1 MIKSEKI
8 VLMSMDIALFVG
20 GKKSRYYE
28 EIGSFETTEGDFMK
42 ISLKWCATA
51 NHVLALRR
59 DNNFSI
65 T

>member
-1 MIKSEKI
+1 
-8 VLMSMDIALFVG
+8 MSMDIALFVG

-51 NHVLALRR
+51 TMCLL
-59 DNNFSI
+59 
-65 T
+65 